1 MSDMRQ
7 ELYEVKPKAITT
19 ARVRP
24 PGSKSIT
31 NRALIVAA
39 LANGVSRLDQPLN
52 SSDTEAMSDCLRR
65 MGVRIDEIGGS
76 LVVGSRGVLD
86 QGGHLDARASG
97 TTARFITAAA
107 TLADGPSVVDGVE
120 RMRERPIGDLVDALR
135 ALGARVATENGS
147 GFPPVLVAG
156 GGLGGGRATIDAS
169 SSSQFVSAVLLVA
182 PLADATVTLD
192 LEGDIVSR
200 PYLDTTLEVMDA
212 FGGTARWLDDTTIE
226 VDPNGYAARKH
237 EVEADASAAV
247 YPWSAAAIT
256 GGTVTVT
263 GIAPDSSQAD
273 VGALDILQSMGCD
286 VTRSSD
292 GLTVSG
298 PDVLNGVSVDM
309 NHCPD
314 AVLSLA
320 VVAAFADSETHISNV
335 ANLRIKETDRLAALE
350 TELAKLGAH
359 ASTGP
364 DWIHIT
370 PGQTRPARIATYDDH
385 RMAMAFA
392 VGGLRQTGV
401 VIEDPGCVAK
411 TWPNFFEMLEAL

>member
-1 MSDMRQ
+1 M
-7 ELYEVKPKAITT
+7 
-19 ARVRP
+19 
-24 PGSKSIT
+24 
-31 NRALIVAA
+31 
-39 LANGVSRLDQPLN
+39 
-52 SSDTEAMSDCLRR
+52 
-65 MGVRIDEIGGS
+65 
-76 LVVGSRGVLD
+76 
-86 QGGHLDARASG
+86 
-97 TTARFITAAA
+97 
-107 TLADGPSVVDGVE
+107 VDGVE

-226 VDPNGYAARKH
+226 VDPNGYAAH

-256 GGTVTVT
+256 GGTRY
-263 GIAPDSSQAD
+263 GHRDRPDSSQAD

-335 ANLRIKETDRLAALE
+335 ANLRIQGDRSAGGPGNRAGETRSSRLDR
-350 TELAKLGAH
+350 
-359 ASTGP
+359 S
-364 DWIHIT
+364 
-370 PGQTRPARIATYDDH
+370 
-385 RMAMAFA
+385 
-392 VGGLRQTGV
+392 
-401 VIEDPGCVAK
+401 
-411 TWPNFFEMLEAL
+411 